1 MKNEKQTPG
10 STIPKPV
17 YGVAKKGYGGYD
29 TKNKPESAGK
39 DGKVP
44 GQ

>member
-1 MKNEKQTPG
+1 MKKQT
-10 STIPKPV
+10 T
-17 YGVAKKGYGGYD
+17 YGVAKKGYGGMQ

-39 DGKVP
+39 GGKVG